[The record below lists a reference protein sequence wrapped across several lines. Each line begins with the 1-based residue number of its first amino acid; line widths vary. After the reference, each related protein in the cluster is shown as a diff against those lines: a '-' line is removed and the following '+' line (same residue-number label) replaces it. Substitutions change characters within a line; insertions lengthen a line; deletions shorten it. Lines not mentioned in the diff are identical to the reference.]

1 MEEDYDAVKKT
12 EAIKESVMDIREA
25 VGLAKE
31 GKEEGF
37 QYLYQETY
45 QKSYYVALK
54 YMKQEDAA
62 LDVLQDAYVK
72 AFKSMEQ
79 LQDAE
84 KFPAWFA
91 RVVATTAL
99 DELKKKKVILFSQME
114 TEEDFAIEDS
124 FEDDRIDSQP
134 ELSYDQAET
143 SRLVKEMIDTLSDEQ
158 RMCIMMFYV
167 EELSVKEIAQTLGV
181 SENTVKSRL
190 NYGRKNIKEKVLELE
205 KKGTKLYAIAP
216 IPFFLYLLRQDSLAA
231 PATQIPLSTIL
242 ESQSVSVGKGV
253 AIKAGKAVGTF
264 TVKKAVIG
272 AVIGVAVC
280 GGAVTMIFNTKAQNK
295 EEQKTV
301 SEVQPEEKTE
311 EKKKVPEQEGKEVVE
326 EREVETAEEEP
337 VSDNWKAAYS
347 AFADNSQEQGNGYA
361 ILEVEGS
368 KTPIMVV
375 VPNQYQ
381 MLDMDAQS
389 KGETPEDMVNM
400 PILSPLSLELYCYDE
415 QSAEVKQIT
424 NPDGTQVEK
433 EAEFTYLPKKKLV
446 VIDLSNVTG
455 NNAQPQAYAIDVA
468 NGTLKAVNAN
478 TDLVTEDGMNRINI
492 FYFRYIQEAMENIGA
507 GQ

>member
-72 AFKSMEQ
+72 AFKNMEQ

-205 KKGTKLYAIAP
+205 KKGTKI
-216 IPFFLYLLRQDSLAA
+216 
-231 PATQIPLSTIL
+231 
-242 ESQSVSVGKGV
+242 
-253 AIKAGKAVGTF
+253 
-264 TVKKAVIG
+264 
-272 AVIGVAVC
+272 
-280 GGAVTMIFNTKAQNK
+280 
-295 EEQKTV
+295 
-301 SEVQPEEKTE
+301 
-311 EKKKVPEQEGKEVVE
+311 
-326 EREVETAEEEP
+326 
-337 VSDNWKAAYS
+337 
-347 AFADNSQEQGNGYA
+347 
-361 ILEVEGS
+361 
-368 KTPIMVV
+368 
-375 VPNQYQ
+375 
-381 MLDMDAQS
+381 
-389 KGETPEDMVNM
+389 
-400 PILSPLSLELYCYDE
+400 
-415 QSAEVKQIT
+415 
-424 NPDGTQVEK
+424 
-433 EAEFTYLPKKKLV
+433 
-446 VIDLSNVTG
+446 
-455 NNAQPQAYAIDVA
+455 
-468 NGTLKAVNAN
+468 
-478 TDLVTEDGMNRINI
+478 
-492 FYFRYIQEAMENIGA
+492 
-507 GQ
+507 

>member
-72 AFKSMEQ
+72 AFKNMEQ

-216 IPFFLYLLRQDSLAA
+216 IPFFLYLLHQDSLAA
-231 PATQIPLSTIL
+231 PAIQIPLSTIL
-242 ESQSVSVGKGV
+242 ESQSVGIGKGV
-253 AIKAGKAVGTF
+253 AVKAGKAVGTF
-264 TVKKAVIG
+264 TAKKVVIG

-326 EREVETAEEEP
+326 ERKVETAEEEP
-337 VSDNWKAAYS
+337 VSDNWKEAYS
-347 AFADNSQEQGNGYA
+347 TFADNSQEQGNGYA
-361 ILEVEGS
+361 IVEVEGS

-375 VPNQYQ
+375 VPNLYQ
-381 MLDMDAQS
+381 LLDIDAQRTG
-389 KGETPEDMVNM
+389 KNPEDRGYFPN
-400 PILSPLSLELYCYDE
+400 PPSLELYCYDE

-424 NPDGTQVEK
+424 NADGTQIEK
-433 EAEFTYLPKKKLV
+433 EADVTYLPKEKLLV
-446 VIDLSNVTG
+446 VDLVGSSATG
-455 NNAQPQAYAIDVA
+455 DNAQPQAYSVDVT
-468 NGTLKAVNAN
+468 NGILKAVDAHIEKV
-478 TDLVTEDGMNRINI
+478 TDGINRTDILYCR
-492 FYFRYIQEAMENIGA
+492 FIQQAIENIGA

>member
-1 MEEDYDAVKKT
+1 MEEHYDAVKKT

-72 AFKSMEQ
+72 AFKNMEQ

-253 AIKAGKAVGTF
+253 AVKAGKAVGTF

-301 SEVQPEEKTE
+301 SEAQPEEKTE

-337 VSDNWKAAYS
+337 
-347 AFADNSQEQGNGYA
+347 
-361 ILEVEGS
+361 
-368 KTPIMVV
+368 
-375 VPNQYQ
+375 
-381 MLDMDAQS
+381 
-389 KGETPEDMVNM
+389 
-400 PILSPLSLELYCYDE
+400 
-415 QSAEVKQIT
+415 
-424 NPDGTQVEK
+424 
-433 EAEFTYLPKKKLV
+433 
-446 VIDLSNVTG
+446 
-455 NNAQPQAYAIDVA
+455 
-468 NGTLKAVNAN
+468 
-478 TDLVTEDGMNRINI
+478 
-492 FYFRYIQEAMENIGA
+492 
-507 GQ
+507 